1 MKIYNALSGVVFLL
15 VTACSFNNPFLKD
28 DPILDDDPT
37 TTTYAVTVS
46 LSGAA
51 AGESVTADV
60 SEAAEGTTVTL
71 TAALGSG
78 RQVVLGAAGTTITPS
93 TVNTNG
99 TTASFTMPAQ
109 DVGVSAAFSYYA
121 GGSVT
126 HTANAVSFNMHYVP
140 SGGPFIM
147 GEHVESTT
155 QSVTLTKNF
164 WMGET
169 EVTQGLWED
178 VWGGWP
184 GTDPDGSG
192 YGAGTNHPAYYVNW
206 YDAVAFCNL
215 LTIADSSISNTEQ
228 VYYSNDLLT
237 EAYNKDD
244 AVASAAV
251 FVDWSKTGYR
261 LPTEAELEYAARYID
276 GTSWNKGDHVSGDTE
291 YASYDPGSGPV
302 SGSPLASD
310 DRISEYAWWDGNNSP
325 TGSKEVR
332 QKTTNALGLRDMSG
346 NVNEWCYDIW
356 QTEYSGGSE
365 TDPSGPES
373 GSSNRARRG
382 GYWFVTGDHLRCADR
397 YYHNPSNRLYLVGLR
412 LCRTAD

>member
-178 VWGGWP
+178 VWGTTWP

-192 YGAGTNHPAYYVNW
+192 YGAGAHYPAYYVNW
-206 YDAVAFCNL
+206 FDVVAFCNL
-215 LTIADSSISNTEQ
+215 LTLSDNSIDNNQQ
-228 VYYSNDLLT
+228 VYYSDAGLT
-237 EAYNKDD
+237 TAYTKSNAASED
-244 AVASAAV
+244 AVYV
-251 FVDWSKTGYR
+251 YWSKTGYR
-261 LPTEAELEYAARYID
+261 LPTEAEWEYAARYID
-276 GTSWNKGDHVSGDTE
+276 GTSWNGGDYVSG
-291 YASYDPGSGPV
+291 GPV
-302 SGSPLASD
+302 YTDETDPDKIGD
-310 DRISEYAWWDGNNSP
+310 YAWYSGNNSGSSGDL
-325 TGSKEVR
+325 TYGSKEVG
-332 QKTTNALGLRDMSG
+332 QKIANALGLRDMSG
-346 NVNEWCYDIW
+346 NVYEWCYDW
-356 QTEYSGGSE
+356 FAAYSDGPE
-365 TDPSGPES
+365 TDPTGPGS
-373 GSSNRARRG
+373 GSHRVIRG
-382 GYWFVTGDHLRCADR
+382 GNWVNSGDYLRCAER
-397 YYHNPSNRLYLVGLR
+397 ETYPPAIYGGSRGFR